1 MSEDYGKR
9 IKRAANLMS
18 RSMDAYAAQ
27 YGLTGTQM
35 SIIDF
40 LGESQDHT
48 QRDIEM
54 EFDIRPSTTTK
65 ILQRMQTSGLVA
77 AKRDPRDGRQ
87 RIIAPT
93 AKARGLQKAVRDYI
107 DSQQKAMDRRFSQR
121 DLDAFDRVLAYFIA
135 LNSDDSAQAGKEP
148 RP

>member
-1 MSEDYGKR
+1 MSKNYGKR
-9 IKRAANLMS
+9 IKRAANIMP

-40 LGESQDHT
+40 LGESQDRT

-65 ILQRMQTSGLVA
+65 ILQRMEASGLVA

-93 AKARGLQKAVRDYI
+93 AKARGLQKAVRAYI
-107 DSQQKAMDRRFSQR
+107 DNQQKAMERRFDHR
-121 DLDAFDRVLAYFIA
+121 DLAAFDRVLAYFIA
-135 LNSDDSAQAGKEP
+135 LNSDDFSQAGKES
-148 RP
+148 RS